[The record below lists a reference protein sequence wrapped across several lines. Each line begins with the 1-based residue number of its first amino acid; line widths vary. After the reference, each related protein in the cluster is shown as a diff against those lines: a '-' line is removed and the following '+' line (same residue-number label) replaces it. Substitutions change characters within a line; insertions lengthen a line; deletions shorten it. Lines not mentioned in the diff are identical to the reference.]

1 VSSIVTQFSRL
12 LLHRLS
18 EQTVEVLCEN
28 IGVTTL
34 MDLLTVYNDSV
45 ILADLENY
53 LRRLDYLKFVKVK
66 EETVRILGATGIF
79 LFS

>member
-1 VSSIVTQFSRL
+1 
-12 LLHRLS
+12 LS

-66 EETVRILGATGIF
+66 DETVRILGAAGIF
-79 LFS
+79 LFSLIHFSGITFMAP